1 MKSRFAE
8 NVANDGSDEHTGS
21 NEDIAVNDNLNQHY
35 TADVGVA
42 HDPDLFQLNQQ
53 ASSLDRSSL
62 SETPVKRTAYVSV
75 QKPIIS
81 EKDMRIKTQ
90 DSNSIRRGSSFM
102 VQDED
107 IRAGVDNTSPV
118 NRSPEF
124 LQNNNFDISAHM
136 DEAPVS
142 KARTVTNL
150 LSVTNKHLNALSK
163 MSS

>member
-1 MKSRFAE
+1 
-8 NVANDGSDEHTGS
+8 
-21 NEDIAVNDNLNQHY
+21 
-35 TADVGVA
+35 
-42 HDPDLFQLNQQ
+42 
-53 ASSLDRSSL
+53 
-62 SETPVKRTAYVSV
+62 
-75 QKPIIS
+75 
-81 EKDMRIKTQ
+81 
-90 DSNSIRRGSSFM
+90 M